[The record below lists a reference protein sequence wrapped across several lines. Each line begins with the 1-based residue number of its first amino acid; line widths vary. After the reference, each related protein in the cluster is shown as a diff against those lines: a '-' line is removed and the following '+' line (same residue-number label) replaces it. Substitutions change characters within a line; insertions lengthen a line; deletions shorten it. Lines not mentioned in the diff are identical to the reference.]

1 MELLLIYALGAE
13 LYGAIE
19 ILWRGRTHWTM
30 LLCGGV
36 CFTIMYLISAAAL
49 PFWLKCVLSAL
60 AVTLVE
66 LIAGILV
73 NIIFAW
79 DVWDYSHMAFNLLG
93 QICPVFSLCWLM
105 LSVPG
110 LMLCVVMRKL
120 FQSSLFL

>member
-49 PFWLKCVLSAL
+49 KVGLS
-60 AVTLVE
+60 E
-66 LIAGILV
+66 
-73 NIIFAW
+73 
-79 DVWDYSHMAFNLLG
+79 AFVSGKILG
-93 QICPVFSLCWLM
+93 Q
-105 LSVPG
+105 G
-110 LMLCVVMRKL
+110 LHLKGAVYAVWAGYKAYAQIL
-120 FQSSLFL
+120 H